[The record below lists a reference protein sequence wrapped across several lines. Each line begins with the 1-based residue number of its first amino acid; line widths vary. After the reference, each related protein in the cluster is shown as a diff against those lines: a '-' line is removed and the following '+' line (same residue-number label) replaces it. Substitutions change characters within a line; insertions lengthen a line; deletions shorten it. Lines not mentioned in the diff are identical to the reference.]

1 MINIKSSLWVIGL
14 IAILNS
20 FAINAKAQS
29 DTAYFEATDTL
40 VFVPEPEIKL
50 HSPHK
55 ATLYSAILPGLGQAY
70 NKKYWKIPLVY
81 AALGGLVYA
90 IDFNSTY
97 YSKYKTAYRDYVIQ
111 DPNNTSYLDVLPR
124 PYEKEDLINESG
136 GQSELGV
143 WFEGALENKKNY
155 YKRYRDLSYVGIV
168 LVYVLNLVDASV
180 DAHFKTYDVSND
192 LSIHWE
198 PIVTPIG
205 SQFNHVGLQVR
216 LVF

>member
-1 MINIKSSLWVIGL
+1 MINIKSSLRVIGL

-29 DTAYFEATDTL
+29 DTAYFEVADTL
-40 VFVPEPEIKL
+40 VFLPEPEVKL

-111 DPNNTSYLDVLPR
+111 DPNNKSYLDVLP
-124 PYEKEDLINESG
+124 PVYDEDDLKNDAR
-136 GQSELGV
+136 LDA
-143 WFEGALENKKNY
+143 WFEGQLENKKNY

>member
-1 MINIKSSLWVIGL
+1 LINIKSSLWVIGL

-40 VFVPEPEIKL
+40 VFVPEPEVKL

-111 DPNNTSYLDVLPR
+111 DPNNTSYLDVKPNSVSEASILP
-124 PYEKEDLINESG
+124 G
-136 GQSELGV
+136 GENAE